1 MLKNKPSR
9 DMIQK
14 LKVIIPAIGLAVL
27 SGCAAGGDDPGL
39 EYAPQMYH
47 SVPYE
52 PLTQIKDEGA
62 GQWLSNR
69 EDGKGEFFNS
79 NVNNDYSQ
87 NVRKPVEGTV
97 RRNNNNMLPYRLEKD
112 DVEAAALIENPFEA
126 SEEIIAEGQRLYTQ
140 YCQHC
145 HGASGQ
151 ADGKVAE
158 VYGGVPSYTAPAQR
172 NLSQGHIFHVITYGI
187 RRMGAHGSQISA
199 DKRWKIARYVQ
210 TLQQ

>member
-1 MLKNKPSR
+1 MNKPSR

-14 LKVIIPAIGLAVL
+14 LKVIIPALAVVVL
-27 SGCAAGGDDPGL
+27 SGCQASGDNPGL

-52 PLTQIKDEGA
+52 PLTQIKDESA
-62 GQWLSNR
+62 GSWLSNR

-79 NVNNDYSQ
+79 NVNNEYLQ
-87 NVRKPVEGTV
+87 NVRQPVEGTV
-97 RRNNNNMLPYRLEKD
+97 RRTNNDMLPYRLGKD
-112 DVEAAALIENPFEA
+112 DIEAAALIENPFEA
-126 SEEIIAEGQRLYTQ
+126 SAEIIAEGQRLYTQ

-145 HGASGQ
+145 HGSSGK

-158 VYGGVPSYTAPAQR
+158 IYGGVPAYTAPAQR
-172 NLSQGHIFHVITYGI
+172 DLSQGHIFHVITYGI